1 MSFAVKPMILNRRSF
16 LSDSVLEAVGRAGC
30 LSRSFGGFLSAFVA
44 RILSAAI
51 ASALVT
57 ALAGCVAAP
66 PAPPVFQQTFQH
78 LPRLALTTLP
88 VFENH
93 YRPPAGPAHIDHLLP
108 QNPARLAQQWVADR
122 LGTQPA
128 SRHNP
133 PVLTIRLVD
142 GQVIRSVTPA
152 KSGIFG
158 LVAQN
163 ETVFKGILVVEIVYQ
178 PPFEAGY
185 ELRIEVEA
193 TETLVGAISLN
204 DRDAAYFRML
214 DAMALEFDRQMTR
227 EMAKK
232 RLIVN

>member
-16 LSDSVLEAVGRAGC
+16 LPDR
-30 LSRSFGGFLSAFVA
+30 FLSTPI
-44 RILSAAI
+44 RG
-51 ASALVT
+51 ALLLCPLLVY
-57 ALAGCVAAP
+57 LVGCVAAP
-66 PAPPVFQQTFQH
+66 PAPPVFHQTFQH
-78 LPRLALTTLP
+78 LPRLTLTTALP
-88 VFENH
+88 VFENN
-93 YRPPAGPAHIDHLLP
+93 YRPPASPAHIDHLLP
-108 QNPARLAQQWVADR
+108 QNPARLARQWVADR

-128 SRHNP
+128 IRQNP

-142 GQVIRSVTPA
+142 GQVLRSVTPT

-163 ETVFKGILVVEIVYQ
+163 ETVFKGTLVVEIVYQ

-185 ELRIEVEA
+185 EVRIEVEA
-193 TETLVGAISLN
+193 RETLAGAISLN